1 MTLKEASEILAKAG
15 IESAREEARALFS
28 HFEKTPSYKL
38 ITENPKAENPETVRA
53 VERRAEREPLQY
65 IIGEVGFFRET
76 YKVTPDC
83 LIPREDTEILVD
95 FAVKNLPRGA
105 RFADLC
111 TGSGCIAISV
121 LKNTEETEAYA
132 ADISDGAL
140 SLARENA
147 KANGVEKRIAFE
159 KVDLLSVCP
168 KQDLPFDAIIS
179 NPPYV
184 TNSAY
189 TQLEKEIYKEPKCA
203 FLGGEDGGDFYRA
216 ITKNYPH
223 LLSENGFFA
232 YEIGYDQ
239 AELIRSIAKQNG
251 FSAEIIADLS
261 GNPRVAVLRR
271 EK

>member
-1 MTLKEASEILAKAG
+1 MTLSEATKILADAG
-15 IESAREEARALFS
+15 IKTAKEEARILFS
-28 HFEKTPSYKL
+28 HFDKTPSYKL
-38 ITENPKAENPETVRA
+38 ITENPKTENPELISA
-53 VERRAEREPLQY
+53 IFRRAEREPLQY

-121 LKNTEETEAYA
+121 LKNTEETEAHA
-132 ADISDGAL
+132 IDISEGAL
-140 SLARENA
+140 SVAKENA
-147 KANGVEKRIAFE
+147 ERNGVLGRITLE
-159 KVDLLSVCP
+159 RLDVISNIPKVCA
-168 KQDLPFDAIIS
+168 KFDAILS

-189 TQLEKEIYKEPKCA
+189 ALLEKEIYKEPKCA

-216 ITKNYPH
+216 ITKNYSH
-223 LLSENGFFA
+223 LLSEDGFFA

-239 AELIRSIAKQNG
+239 AELIASIAEQNG
-251 FSAEIIADLS
+251 FGCEIIPDLS

-271 EK
+271 RK